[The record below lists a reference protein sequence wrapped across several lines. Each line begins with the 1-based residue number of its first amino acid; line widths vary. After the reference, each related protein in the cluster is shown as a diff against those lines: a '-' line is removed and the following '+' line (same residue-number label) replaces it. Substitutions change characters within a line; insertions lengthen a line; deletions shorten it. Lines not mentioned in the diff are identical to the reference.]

1 MINAAAGLANAF
13 NTAAQSISEAGRAV
27 DTDTG
32 STIADVNDI
41 LADIQKLNVEKRR
54 DSTAKSDPA
63 LDARLHTDLEQLSQY
78 VGFTTIQAQDG
89 TVNVYLGGQ
98 KPMVVGTSLYSLSA
112 VTGSGTTKI
121 LDSNSADITSYV
133 TGGQLAALVQIR
145 NSSLP
150 GYQSQLDQ
158 LASGVARLKS
168 QLAAGVDKSGSPGQP
183 LFSYN
188 AAAPAKTLAVT
199 SITSDQIAAAS
210 SANAGGNDNAV
221 ALSQFQNA
229 GVPVLGGF
237 TFTQFYGNLS
247 STVGRD
253 LSNANNN
260 LTTHQQ
266 LLAQAKSLRSD
277 ASGVSLDEEAARLVD
292 YQRAYE
298 ATSKLISVI
307 NEMTQTLLGIIP
319 TA

>member
-1 MINAAAGLANAF
+1 M
-13 NTAAQSISEAGRAV
+13 T
-27 DTDTG
+27 
-32 STIADVNDI
+32 
-41 LADIQKLNVEKRR
+41 
-54 DSTAKSDPA
+54 
-63 LDARLHTDLEQLSQY
+63 
-78 VGFTTIQAQDG
+78 
-89 TVNVYLGGQ
+89 
-98 KPMVVGTSLYSLSA
+98 
-112 VTGSGTTKI
+112 
-121 LDSNSADITSYV
+121 
-133 TGGQLAALVQIR
+133 
-145 NSSLP
+145 
-150 GYQSQLDQ
+150 
-158 LASGVARLKS
+158 
-168 QLAAGVDKSGSPGQP
+168 SGSPGQP

-292 YQRAYE
+292 YQRAYQ